1 MVRESV
7 TNIRSLR
14 VWVTPLRLLAEA
26 QMILPVYIDPGV
38 ESLAGLST
46 HTCAVLLC
54 LVCWFDFA
62 SFFLSSL
69 SSLIKNMYIS
79 RWLLLL
85 IFI

>member
-46 HTCAVLLC
+46 HTCT
-54 LVCWFDFA
+54 
-62 SFFLSSL
+62 
-69 SSLIKNMYIS
+69 YI
-79 RWLLLL
+79 RMWLLLL
-85 IFI
+85 IFIYNMHIIL